1 MNQLVAVVQSQKIH
15 ISDLPLFP
23 VGADGLSEL
32 AGVTD
37 DVQHIVPD
45 LEGQPQLVTV
55 LLSGFPGS
63 VAAASRRHAQHT
75 GSGDHGTGFQV
86 VDLRHLRLRPAAV
99 ERIQHLPGHHAVS
112 AGGVCQNQSAVRPL
126 GVRQAGS
133 RQDQAVCLRLEGV
146 RYPVNLRTGSGMS
159 VSGTVASASNS
170 VLTEVEVAILDAAD
184 QMNGMTDQMK
194 DLIGMLPTAP
204 TTYAQLVYNSE
215 LLDYQAEQVLLMGDS
230 LTQISPEQM
239 HIKVIDANRAALEA
253 GAQSAMIGYKQLLLN
268 EESLESGLTLLNAVY
283 QSTQNQAANGLAT
296 QSQVLSARQ
305 QLESTQATKLTLTAN
320 EQKLRQTLCTMLG
333 WKYDAVPEIRD
344 VPAAEDVLFEMLKLA
359 DSLRNLCGIQLTEN
373 HHGGQCWIRGAYLQ
387 TRSMPLND
395 YQYLMQSF
403 KRIEKMQNEK
413 NRCAALHQLNLRQ
426 DPGDGNQFCAP
437 GTYEGFSHVSVW
449 HSWEEDPGYLKTP
462 FIDHSVYTM
471 VGLLHE
477 IDGWY
482 HEFPMPL
489 TWALNVTVLYGT
501 PLEMTF
507 TGLDPEAS
515 YGMKVFYPNSFFRAF
530 MGQTALK
537 DETLVNIRAGKVLLT
552 DRIAQN
558 PNGKSVRREIEAGRE
573 PFWEYDLPKE
583 SYQDGTL
590 KVRWEVYDT
599 LKALAVSEVWI
610 MKKE

>member
-1 MNQLVAVVQSQKIH
+1 MLKLRILTDYWTKQKYAKDQELEQQARAVL
-15 ISDLPLFP
+15 DL
-23 VGADGLSEL
+23 AD
-32 AGVTD
+32 
-37 DVQHIVPD
+37 I
-45 LEGQPQLVTV
+45 
-55 LLSGFPGS
+55 
-63 VAAASRRHAQHT
+63 T
-75 GSGDHGTGFQV
+75 GSE
-86 VDLRHLRLRPAAV
+86 AV
-99 ERIQHLPGHHAVS
+99 IREARTIL
-112 AGGVCQNQSAVRPL
+112 
-126 GVRQAGS
+126 
-133 RQDQAVCLRLEGV
+133 
-146 RYPVNLRTGSGMS
+146 NLS
-159 VSGTVASASNS
+159 
-170 VLTEVEVAILDAAD
+170 
-184 QMNGMTDQMK
+184 
-194 DLIGMLPTAP
+194 
-204 TTYAQLVYNSE
+204 
-215 LLDYQAEQVLLMGDS
+215 
-230 LTQISPEQM
+230 
-239 HIKVIDANRAALEA
+239 
-253 GAQSAMIGYKQLLLN
+253 
-268 EESLESGLTLLNAVY
+268 
-283 QSTQNQAANGLAT
+283 
-296 QSQVLSARQ
+296 
-305 QLESTQATKLTLTAN
+305 
-320 EQKLRQTLCTMLG
+320 
-333 WKYDAVPEIRD
+333 RD

-489 TWALNVTVLYGT
+489 TWALNVTVQYGT

-530 MGQTALK
+530 VGQTALK
-537 DETLVNIRAGKVLLT
+537 DETLVNIRAGKVLLA

-558 PNGKSVRREIEAGRE
+558 PNGKSVRREIEAGSE

>member
-1 MNQLVAVVQSQKIH
+1 MK
-15 ISDLPLFP
+15 
-23 VGADGLSEL
+23 
-32 AGVTD
+32 
-37 DVQHIVPD
+37 
-45 LEGQPQLVTV
+45 
-55 LLSGFPGS
+55 
-63 VAAASRRHAQHT
+63 
-75 GSGDHGTGFQV
+75 
-86 VDLRHLRLRPAAV
+86 
-99 ERIQHLPGHHAVS
+99 
-112 AGGVCQNQSAVRPL
+112 
-126 GVRQAGS
+126 
-133 RQDQAVCLRLEGV
+133 EGV
-146 RYPVNLRTGSGMS
+146 KKSISL
-159 VSGTVASASNS
+159 
-170 VLTEVEVAILDAAD
+170 IL
-184 QMNGMTDQMK
+184 
-194 DLIGMLPTAP
+194 
-204 TTYAQLVYNSE
+204 V
-215 LLDYQAEQVLLMGDS
+215 
-230 LTQISPEQM
+230 
-239 HIKVIDANRAALEA
+239 
-253 GAQSAMIGYKQLLLN
+253 
-268 EESLESGLTLLNAVY
+268 LTLLVQLLPVVAFGVGDETNDLDISTDSETVSMKDDDAEIVGEEDALREESVKHFRLRDGGYMLVEYETAVHY
-283 QSTQNQAANGLAT
+283 QTADGSWEEIDNTLQKTGQQYVAQAGDMTRKFAASLDSGFLFETAYQGQSVSMSLARR
-296 QSQVLSARQ
+296 SSRDVV
-305 QLESTQATKLTLTAN
+305 
-320 EQKLRQTLCTMLG
+320 
-333 WKYDAVPEIRD
+333 AVAPD

-489 TWALNVTVLYGT
+489 TWALNVTVQYGT

-530 MGQTALK
+530 VGQTALK
-537 DETLVNIRAGKVLLT
+537 DETLVNIRAGKVLLA

-558 PNGKSVRREIEAGRE
+558 PNGKSVRREIEAGSE